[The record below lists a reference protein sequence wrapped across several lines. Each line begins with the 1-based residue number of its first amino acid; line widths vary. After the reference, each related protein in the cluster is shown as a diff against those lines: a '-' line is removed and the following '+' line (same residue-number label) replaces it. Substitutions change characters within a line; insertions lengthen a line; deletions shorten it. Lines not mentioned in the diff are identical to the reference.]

1 MLFQEQEDIGK
12 DGNISDTRMTVS
24 TQGTCGQLSRSHLKP
39 QHCRRRRSPG
49 DGTG

>member
-12 DGNISDTRMTVS
+12 NGNISDTRMTVS

-49 DGTG
+49 DVTG